1 MALWH
6 AHRVSLN
13 EVRLRAR
20 TADDIPVLAAFLLE
34 QQAESRYPF
43 RDPLPVPIEEFLHAD
58 DALGAWVAEVDGVP
72 VGHVCR
78 VGPAKGFSDADNL
91 NSVCA
96 VAYGCN
102 PGDLTWVSALF
113 VARGARGRGL
123 GRRLLQRVVVDA
135 NRNGQHPCLEVLPVH
150 PAAMNLYLSTGWR
163 TVHQLQ
169 PVWLT
174 SEAGA
179 QGPDVNVMVLLDH
192 QG

>member
-78 VGPAKGFSDADNL
+78 VGPAKGCSDADNL

-135 NRNGQHPCLEVLPVH
+135 NRNGQHPCLEASRFIRPL
-150 PAAMNLYLSTGWR
+150 
-163 TVHQLQ
+163 
-169 PVWLT
+169 
-174 SEAGA
+174 
-179 QGPDVNVMVLLDH
+179 
-192 QG
+192 

>member
-1 MALWH
+1 MWTTPWGLGWPKWM
-6 AHRVSLN
+6 
-13 EVRLRAR
+13 EC
-20 TADDIPVLAAFLLE
+20 PLATC
-34 QQAESRYPF
+34 AES
-43 RDPLPVPIEEFLHAD
+43 VPPKD
-58 DALGAWVAEVDGVP
+58 
-72 VGHVCR
+72 
-78 VGPAKGFSDADNL
+78 SDADNL

-150 PAAMNLYLSTGWR
+150 PAAVNLYLSTGWR

-179 QGPDVNVMVLLDH
+179 QGPGVNVMVLLDH